1 MFGFCGVSVG
11 GKGDGVVEMNQLKM
25 TIAKPET
32 EDFEDAW
39 AFIRML
45 NLVTYD
51 LNPLKT
57 DTDGEYEYLADE
69 DKSDVLDAVVEKF
82 NECSLEWMLS
92 ALQALMSPEMGII
105 NQDSDTLELHPKL
118 KGGAE

>member
-45 NLVTYD
+45 NLVAYD

-57 DTDGEYEYLADE
+57 DADGEYEYLADE

-82 NECSLEWMLS
+82 NECSLEWMLL

-105 NQDSDTLELHPKL
+105 NQD
-118 KGGAE
+118 